1 MSADSWV
8 GAGLLLVALVLLV
21 VATAAETG
29 AVFIS
34 RLRVKAFVTKGLP
47 HAASL
52 ETYIQERHALLGT
65 IAVARNAAVALALL
79 ETLPRLL
86 VARSPERWGL
96 RLVPVMTVFRFIFGA
111 AARALDIAANAVLPP
126 PKDGEPE

>member
-34 RLRVKAFVTKGLP
+34 RLRVKAFATKGLP

-65 IAVARNAAVALALL
+65 IAVARNAAVVLG
-79 ETLPRLL
+79 
-86 VARSPERWGL
+86 VADA
-96 RLVPVMTVFRFIFGA
+96 TVADEPGGRNGVI
-111 AARALDIAANAVLPP
+111 VLTE
-126 PKDGEPE
+126 DVI